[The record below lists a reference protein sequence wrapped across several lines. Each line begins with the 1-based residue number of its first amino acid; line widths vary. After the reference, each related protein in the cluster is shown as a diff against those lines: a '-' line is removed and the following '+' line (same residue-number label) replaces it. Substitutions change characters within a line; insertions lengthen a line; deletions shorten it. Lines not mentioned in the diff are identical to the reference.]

1 MLNKIAVVAF
11 AEQAG
16 VALMMCRKYSREVE
30 AIAARTADFGMPVP
44 FSPMLLLLSGHSN
57 F

>member
-1 MLNKIAVVAF
+1 MFNKIAVVAF

-16 VALMMCRKYSREVE
+16 IALTMCRKYSREVE
-30 AIAARTADFGMPVP
+30 AIAAWTADFGMPVP
-44 FSPMLLLLSGHSN
+44 FFPMLLLLSGHSN